1 MAYVYRHIR
10 LDKNEPFYIGIGI
23 DSKRSTSKEGRNKYW
38 KHIIKLTDYRIEII
52 LEDLTWLDACQKEK
66 EFIKLY
72 GRKDLGLG
80 TLVNMTDGGDGTNG
94 YIVPE
99 ESKKERSIK
108 SQGIG
113 NPFYGKTHTLESLL
127 KIGEKSKGR
136 IKSPEQIQKWKS
148 SMNFEKSPETREK
161 IRQTLLGKVHNEERK
176 YKNSLSHM
184 GKIMTDESKQR
195 LSIAT
200 KGIKKGPL
208 TKEHIQKLKDSHKG
222 ILQSETTK
230 LKRKHTWELKR
241 LAKTRIVLDN

>member
-1 MAYVYRHIR
+1 MAIVYKHSK
-10 LDKNEPFYIGIGI
+10 LGSEDPFYIGIGKSI
-23 DSKRSTSKEGRNKYW
+23 KRAYNVHKRTIIWKRVVAKYG
-38 KHIIKLTDYRIEII
+38 INVTI
-52 LEDLTWLDACQKEK
+52 LFDNLSWEDACLKEI
-66 EFIKLY
+66 ELISLY
-72 GRKDLGLG
+72 GRLNNNTGI
-80 TLVNMTDGGDGTNG
+80 LVNLTDGGEGSVG
-94 YIVPE
+94 Y
-99 ESKKERSIK
+99 K
-108 SQGIG
+108 
-113 NPFYGKTHTLESLL
+113 HTGEALV
-127 KIGEKSKGR
+127 KISETSKGR
-136 IKSPEQIQKWKS
+136 IKSDEQIQKWKS

-222 ILQSETTK
+222 ILQSEATK